1 MYSRGLIYIQLD
13 DDYNNNKIIIKQNKF
28 NTGGYIEFV
37 FLLVYGQNRRVPKIP
52 TFSLLLNS
60 L

>member
-1 MYSRGLIYIQLD
+1 MYSLIYIQLD
-13 DDYNNNKIIIKQNKF
+13 DDYTTTTIIIIKQNKF